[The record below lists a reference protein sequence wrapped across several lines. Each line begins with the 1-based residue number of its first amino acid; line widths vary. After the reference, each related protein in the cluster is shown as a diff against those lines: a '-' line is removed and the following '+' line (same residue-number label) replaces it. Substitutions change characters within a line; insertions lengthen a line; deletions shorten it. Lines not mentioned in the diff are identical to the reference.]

1 MEHIHIALVGGQA
14 YPIYLAI
21 KALQPT
27 KVVLMHSVQSETDA
41 NNIIKVLE
49 EEGAL
54 MKEQFEKVCLST
66 AKMDDMVDKI
76 VDQESIIPEGAHCS
90 VNLTGGTK
98 LWSVLLYKI
107 FQNRSDTDFFY
118 VDQNC
123 MLYNIDNLQKY
134 ESEVQLDANTIF
146 KLYGSPVK
154 SYTRFEEYT
163 KEDFDV
169 IKRIESLR
177 NFSVEAYNGVGNPM
191 NRTDANKIRNQKTGF
206 IQYQDSY
213 AEWDKDANRVEV
225 SLYGRKG
232 IHKSDILESPHA
244 VQLFFSCHW
253 FELKVARIL
262 SKWKYAKQILL
273 NVEFPYKNNNPKNE
287 IDIVVNT
294 GKRLLFVE
302 CKTQI
307 EDMTNI
313 DKFSKAVKN
322 YSGMASKSLFI
333 SYVSGTKKSLL
344 AQEKCEQNDVMCF
357 GLEHHSESDLFK
369 MLEQSLNELNK
380 K

>member
-54 MKEQFEKVCLST
+54 MKEQLEKVCLST

-134 ESEVQLDANTIF
+134 ESDVQLDANTIF

-154 SYTRFEEYT
+154 SYTPYEEYT
-163 KEDFDV
+163 GEDFTV
-169 IKRIESLR
+169 IKRVEKLR
-177 NFSVEAYNGVGNPM
+177 KFYIPAYNSVGNDSKRMP
-191 NRTDANKIRNQKTGF
+191 TAQKIGS
-206 IQYQDSY
+206 IQTNMGY
-213 AEWDKDANRVEV
+213 AEWNDNEHRVEV
-225 SLYGRKG
+225 CLYNKKG
-232 IHKSDILESPHA
+232 MNYSDILESPHA
-244 VQLFFSCHW
+244 VQLFFFCHW
-253 FELKVARIL
+253 FELKVAKVL
-262 SKWKYAKQILL
+262 SQWEHAKQIWL
-273 NVEFPYKNNNPKNE
+273 NVEFPYRNNNPKNE

-307 EDMTNI
+307 KDKTNI

-322 YSGMASKSLFI
+322 YSGMASKALFV
-333 SYVSGTKKSLL
+333 SYAPLEDITK
-344 AQEKCEQNDVMCF
+344 EKCEQNDVMCF
-357 GLEHHSESDLFK
+357 DLSSNKKSELFK

>member
-66 AKMDDMVDKI
+66 AKMDNMVDKI

-154 SYTRFEEYT
+154 SYTRFKEYT
-163 KEDFDV
+163 DEDFDV
-169 IKRIESLR
+169 IERIESLR
-177 NFSVEAYNGVGNPM
+177 KFSVEAYNGVGNPM

-253 FELKVARIL
+253 FELKVAKVL
-262 SKWKYAKQILL
+262 SQWEYAKQIWL
-273 NVEFPYKNNNPKNE
+273 NVEFPYRNNNPKNE

-307 EDMTNI
+307 KDKTNI

-322 YSGMASKSLFI
+322 YSGMASKALFV
-333 SYVSGTKKSLL
+333 SYAPLEEITK
-344 AQEKCEQNDVMCF
+344 EKCEQNDVMF
-357 GLEHHSESDLFK
+357 FDLSSKNKSELFK
-369 MLEQSLNELNK
+369 MLNQSLNELNK

>member
-1 MEHIHIALVGGQA
+1 MEHIHIALVGGQT

-21 KALQPT
+21 KALKPT
-27 KVVLMHSVQSETDA
+27 KVVLMHSAQTETDA
-41 NNIIKVLE
+41 NNIIKVLD
-49 EEGAL
+49 EEGTL
-54 MKEQFEKVCLST
+54 VKGQFEKVCLST
-66 AKMDDMVDKI
+66 AKMDNMVDKI
-76 VDQESIIPEGAHCS
+76 VDQESLIPEGVHCS

-107 FQNRSDTDFFY
+107 FQNRSDTEFFY

-123 MLYNIDNLQKY
+123 TLYNIDSLQKT

-154 SYTRFEEYT
+154 SYTPIEDYT
-163 KEDFDV
+163 EADFDV
-169 IKRIESLR
+169 IKRTESLR
-177 NFSVEAYNGVGNPM
+177 KFSVEAYNGVGNPT

-206 IQYQDSY
+206 IQHQDSY
-213 AEWDKDANRVEV
+213 AEWNKNEQKVEV
-225 SLYGRKG
+225 SLYNRRGR
-232 IHKSDILESPHA
+232 HLSDSLESPHA
-244 VQLFFSCHW
+244 IQLFFFCHW
-253 FELKVARIL
+253 FELKVAKVL
-262 SKWKYAKQILL
+262 SQWKHAKQIWL

-307 EDMTNI
+307 FDMTNI

-322 YSGMASKSLFI
+322 YSGMASKAIF
-333 SYVSGTKKSLL
+333 VSDAPIKEITR
-344 AQEKCEQNDVMCF
+344 EKCEQNDVMCF
-357 GLEHHSESDLFK
+357 DLSKGKESDLFK
-369 MLEQSLNELNK
+369 MLDQSVNESNK

>member
-154 SYTRFEEYT
+154 SYTRFEEYADEKMGET
-163 KEDFDV
+163 YRTRPDENRSNRFFQPEYIRYFLIKE
-169 IKRIESLR
+169 
-177 NFSVEAYNGVGNPM
+177 
-191 NRTDANKIRNQKTGF
+191 ANK
-206 IQYQDSY
+206 
-213 AEWDKDANRVEV
+213 
-225 SLYGRKG
+225 
-232 IHKSDILESPHA
+232 
-244 VQLFFSCHW
+244 
-253 FELKVARIL
+253 
-262 SKWKYAKQILL
+262 
-273 NVEFPYKNNNPKNE
+273 
-287 IDIVVNT
+287 
-294 GKRLLFVE
+294 
-302 CKTQI
+302 
-307 EDMTNI
+307 
-313 DKFSKAVKN
+313 
-322 YSGMASKSLFI
+322 
-333 SYVSGTKKSLL
+333 
-344 AQEKCEQNDVMCF
+344 
-357 GLEHHSESDLFK
+357 
-369 MLEQSLNELNK
+369 
-380 K
+380 